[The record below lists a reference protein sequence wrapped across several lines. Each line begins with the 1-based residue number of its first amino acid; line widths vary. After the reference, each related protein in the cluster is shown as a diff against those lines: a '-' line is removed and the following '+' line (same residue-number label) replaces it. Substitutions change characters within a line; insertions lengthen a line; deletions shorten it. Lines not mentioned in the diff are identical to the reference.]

1 MNAMTNTAR
10 LPFDREDQNPG
21 PEPTLEERLADM
33 ASDYETLDAESV
45 AGVGI

>member
-10 LPFDREDQNPG
+10 LPFDREDQN